1 MQGCRGAGVQRCS
14 SKEGGWKRGSRDLH
28 GDGWN
33 RIPSPLGPGPSARG
47 PGPRVLGPGTRALA
61 AGPGLGTPPTL
72 ARESWIQWAT
82 SKPLVRACVGACA
95 CGCARVCVC
104 ARVSVCVGV
113 SVCICACA
121 CACAC
126 GEGEAA
132 RIDLQYPLNLITTP
146 VWQKRNGRPDS
157 GHPKGK
163 TSGKSRPMSWAG
175 DARSFS
181 TRPLVEKLRT
191 VCRTLARARD
201 EGSATSRNRE
211 TLGSFGEVRDSR
223 DLPQREGK
231 ADESGRLALCRGR
244 SRPAGVPYLAVPRR
258 TNRAFLDFW

>member
-1 MQGCRGAGVQRCS
+1 M
-14 SKEGGWKRGSRDLH
+14 
-28 GDGWN
+28 
-33 RIPSPLGPGPSARG
+33 
-47 PGPRVLGPGTRALA
+47 
-61 AGPGLGTPPTL
+61 
-72 ARESWIQWAT
+72 
-82 SKPLVRACVGACA
+82 
-95 CGCARVCVC
+95 
-104 ARVSVCVGV
+104 
-113 SVCICACA
+113 
-121 CACAC
+121 
-126 GEGEAA
+126 
-132 RIDLQYPLNLITTP
+132 ITTP

-258 TNRAFLDFW
+258 TSPNEPSVSRLLVTPFPCSPARSSVRQTTRPFPPRPLVLHRSSSHSPRNSSARDFPAGWSLRYLAQIPGVAGAVNGSRESTPVCARVRVRVHVRASAGPCACASVRLRVSV